1 MWAGISQRTLVHLST
16 KHYLTHSS
24 VTRVQL
30 RNLSC
35 LFMVSTELFYYIKIS
50 CTCTLSGSKLI
61 KTLSHLLGYHCDI
74 ICENIFVP
82 LTTLKFVGVWS
93 QQLWIFC
100 RLQQSLVILGIL
112 HKMFGNAWK
121 MLGNVFFALLTYKIS
136 SWALKEKF
144 HTPYI
149 PIYDSLY
156 IIFINIDRPC
166 RLVPLT
172 HRVLHQNY
180 YSMHVTQ

>member
-30 RNLSC
+30 RNLLC

-93 QQLWIFC
+93 KELQIFFGS
-100 RLQQSLVILGIL
+100 LQQSLVIYRNLG
-112 HKMFGNAWK
+112 KMFR
-121 MLGNVFFALLTYKIS
+121 NVCLTFGTILENPQKS
-136 SWALKEKF
+136 SENHSK
-144 HTPYI
+144 HSY
-149 PIYDSLY
+149 
-156 IIFINIDRPC
+156 
-166 RLVPLT
+166 
-172 HRVLHQNY
+172 VL
-180 YSMHVTQ
+180 